1 MHAAWSAS
9 ISWIDAPGIAA
20 ASLRWRLAGTMWSR
34 VVTTTAVG
42 TSTWLIQ
49 LCEVNS
55 QAAWTA
61 ERAVPSG
68 VRRS

>member
-1 MHAAWSAS
+1 
-9 ISWIDAPGIAA
+9 
-20 ASLRWRLAGTMWSR
+20 LRWRLTGTMWSR
-34 VVTTTAVG
+34 VVITTAVG
-42 TSTWLIQ
+42 TLTWLIQ

-55 QAAWTA
+55 QTAWTA